1 MSINMT
7 DKEAWVL
14 SRLAY
19 MDFKKKGG
27 DATDEYINKT
37 LTKLAQDFY
46 VDPKSGKPLND
57 FGEWGALSNKE
68 QNEML
73 GDIIKGKYP
82 HLSNLILIDYTP
94 DQEKTNGLFA
104 YAFKDGDNPE
114 KRIFA
119 FRGTEGSPLDKGF
132 IRNSVGYLDN
142 DWQDNL
148 FTGTKRISMQFD
160 PARAFVDKNMAGGA
174 EIFVTGHSKGAGVAS
189 YIAAIRPGVQGKS
202 FDGPGIGQC
211 LTKTEWATLEN
222 NAVYENIVNQYDRVG
237 ALAFHPEY
245 RKFTEHLVTLKEQNE
260 NANQQVQ
267 KVPTTYNAH
276 MMQSI
281 KFDENGNAVEG
292 TRSETSVNLEKL
304 TKNTIIANDTQ
315 MVQPL
320 GALSHITN
328 MIGSGLKS
336 AYKAGQDFINDI
348 SSSAKSNID
357 KTRKDIDNIIATG
370 TQQIRQNIN
379 KANGD
384 VNVINNE
391 IKKGIQNLQNKIN
404 SRLNEAGNSFK
415 TDIESIAK
423 GYEKVFTGIGLTN
436 DINKLVANLSIG
448 QPLLL
453 AIFGSQLD
461 VKKIIDGC
469 NDIANGQ
476 KSMANNGI
484 DTFNQ
489 LFNALV
495 GETAARTPNTGVNL
509 MDLLENSVEAKATLE
524 KAIADMSSSIGS
536 GMFNI
541 ADQFRSEFVEYST
554 KVANDSVKLASDLI
568 TIEEKSAQIRLT
580 GCNLL
585 AYYSRTNRR
594 YNAQNSLDAKETIIT
609 IPDKPITGPQLILG
623 DLTPLN
629 PDNPSYDSLGNV
641 VVNRDI
647 PSPGREDVLYDSR
660 FNDYIHGEDGDDYI
674 FARQGGDDHLNGGS
688 GRDFIISENLAGV
701 ASDKDLIEG
710 GAGGDILMGGPDD
723 DQIFG
728 NVEGIME
735 VLLAAGE
742 TENSINER
750 GDLVTGDLGND
761 FIYGAA
767 RNDALFGGEGTDLL
781 SGGGGNDIIFGDD
794 TFHSAQFDWS
804 WNRTDENRIVF
815 SSVGTVHGNSQNN
828 DVIFAGTGNDLCF
841 GDGGDDEMY
850 GGEGNDELVGDSAL
864 EDLAVD
870 YHGNDII
877 DGGDGDDTIFG
888 CGGNDELYGE
898 TGDDEIYGDASDIE
912 VSKHGND
919 YVDGGEGID
928 KIWGGGGDDELFGDA
943 GNDCIYGDTGDL
955 SVNIPGNDY
964 IDGEDGDDY
973 LDGEGGDDI
982 LIGGAGN
989 DVVYGAYGDDD
1000 IYGEDGDDNLWGDA
1014 PDIPVEL
1021 HGNDCIDGGAGNDY
1035 MDGGG
1040 GDDALFGDTG
1050 NDRILGG
1057 AGFDYLDGGA
1067 GEDRL
1072 HGEAGNDLLFGGE
1085 DNDELQG
1092 GDGDDYLDGESGN
1105 DVLSGG
1111 TGDDSL
1117 FGGAGD
1123 DSMQSDDGDDY
1134 LDGEDGADTL
1144 IGGAGNDDLYGGEGN
1159 DRIQAE
1165 DGDDYMEGGLGDDT
1179 IKGGAGAD
1187 VIYGDSEPG
1196 SLDDPQP
1203 GDNADTILGGEGND
1217 EIYGCGG
1224 NDILQGDEGDDYIDG
1239 GAGDDQIL
1247 GSEGDD
1253 TIFGGDG
1260 NNHLQGDGGND
1271 KIEGGGDTDYIL
1283 GCAGADIIYGNGG
1296 DDQLHG
1302 DAGDSVPGNDMLYGG
1317 AGDDLLVGYGGN
1329 DTLTGG
1335 AGDDVYVFNLG
1346 DGVDTINDT
1355 GGESGIENTLYFG
1368 AEITKDDLTFV
1379 WQTDSLRIDVGTGG
1393 DAIILDNCIQND
1405 PMGNLPVY
1413 ALEFA
1418 DGTRN
1423 SLINLLYP
1431 GITETGAS
1439 GDDTIVGG
1447 AGCDNLNGSD
1457 GNDTL
1462 DGGAGHDTLDGGI
1475 GNDVLIGGSGNDI
1488 LTGSDDDDL
1497 LDGGPG
1503 NDTLSGGVGNDT
1515 YLFNRGDGKDTVI
1528 EPGWGWGTMDIL
1540 RLGSGIAP
1548 DDVNLRRV
1556 GYDLYIGVNDSS
1568 DEIKIKDWRYYL
1580 GCDAWGYSIK
1590 QIEFADGAVW
1600 EGPYIQ
1606 SLLDQ
1611 LPIIGTE
1618 GNDVLR
1624 PWSQGQDYEIY
1635 GMGGNDTL
1643 SALRE
1648 INRWYSWSPSQET
1661 AFNSSSTHITM
1672 DGGTGND
1679 TLTGH
1684 AGDDTYIFNPG
1695 GGKDVI
1701 NERAYY
1707 LDFSY
1712 SGRIYFGGGFDT
1724 LQFGEGISPNDITL
1738 SRYANSLIMSVN
1750 GSEDQVTLQWWGNN
1764 GGHDESLVDARI
1776 EQVTFADSTVW
1787 TAADIWSRLA
1797 GLPLTGTDGTDHLYG
1812 WSLENATLQ
1821 GLAGDDMLFGNKGND
1836 TLIGGP
1842 DADYLEGGA
1851 GDDIYIFN
1859 PGDGQDVII
1868 ESGGEQDTIRF
1879 GEGIAPE
1886 DITFSRSGLDLVLKS
1901 DNGGQLTIRNWGNNE
1916 TARIERFEF
1925 SNGIVWDEA
1934 YMQTRLLEI
1943 PLLGTMG
1950 NDSLY
1955 GWEGENITIQGLGGD
1970 DKLYGNEGD
1979 DTYVFNRGDGQDV
1992 IIEKEGGLDA
2002 IRFGEGITPA
2012 DITFSHVGYDLA
2024 LTINDSDDQITIREW
2039 GYENSRRIE
2048 QMEFSDGAIWDAAY
2062 IQAVLAGLAVVGTDD
2077 NDTLQAWIGEDSTL
2091 QGLAGNDVLYGN
2103 TGDDTL
2109 DGGAG
2114 DDTLNGNAGSDTY
2127 LFGRGAGHDTI
2138 RNYDFGADKTDA
2150 LLLADDVRL
2159 EDIEIKRREPGS
2171 DDLVLTIRD
2180 SGDSVTI
2187 INYLAG
2193 GPYALD
2199 EIRIPADNLVYSI
2212 QDLKNLF
2219 LKGSDGDDT
2228 LTGCATADVISGLG
2242 GADTISGL
2250 DGNDTINGGDGNDT
2264 LDGGAGDDILSGDAG
2279 SDTYMFGPGAGRDI
2293 IYNFDTG
2300 EGKTDAL
2307 VLGDGLRASDI
2318 RISRTDDDLVIAIL
2332 NSNDQVTISNYF
2344 SGDAL
2349 DGHALEEIRIPA
2361 DNLVYTI
2368 ADISRMVLQPG
2379 DGNDTLIG
2387 YAGDDTISGMEG
2399 NDYINGRGGDDT
2411 LNGGPGDDIIDGGTG
2426 ADLMDGGPGDDT
2438 YRIDSAADSII
2449 ELADGGCDTVE
2460 SRVSH
2465 ILAANLE
2472 NLKLTGDADINGSGN
2487 DQDNYMIG
2495 NSGGNILDGGPGA
2508 DIMEGGEGN
2517 DTYYTDNQED
2527 RICESDAAGTDT
2539 EIRGFESGWL
2549 LSSNVENLTLAG
2561 SVYRGNGNE
2570 LDNIIT
2576 GNDLDNNL
2584 WGAEGA
2590 DTLSGGA
2597 GNDALFGGEGMD
2609 IMCGGAGDDY
2619 YEIDDAGD
2627 MIVEA
2632 AGEGYDFVRSTVSY
2646 AIPENVESIAVDGM
2660 DDLALTGN
2668 DLDNALWGNQGGNLL
2683 TGGKGNDYLEG
2694 GAGDDIFVFHRGDGH
2709 DTINAAN
2716 SVDATD
2722 TLRFGPD
2729 ISDSDVIAR
2738 RQGDHLLLTI
2748 KDGSDY
2754 LFVMDHFAA
2763 GADGQDGRLDQVE
2776 FANNVVW
2783 DPDMIQAMVNQANDN
2798 HPPTVNSYLPV
2809 LQARA
2814 GSPFTT
2820 EVPMDTIT
2828 DPDSW
2833 DSITYSATMQDGG
2846 ALPEWLSFDPAT
2858 RVFSGTPGTGD
2869 IGSLRFVLWGTDSC
2883 GYSAGEYV
2891 TINVGQPNRAP
2902 GLAAPLADQ
2911 SGSEGAPF
2919 SYTVPGTA
2927 FTDPDAGDT
2936 LTYSATKADG
2946 SALPS
2951 WLDFN
2956 AGARAFSGVPPAGS
2970 SGTISVRVTAKD
2982 PSNMTASDVFD
2993 LVVGLPAGLTLNGT
3007 SRADT
3012 LTGGSG
3018 NDTLRGL
3025 AGNDRLTGNA
3035 GDDGLDGGSG
3045 RDIMLG
3051 GPGDDRYMVDNTGD
3065 RVTENADEGIDT
3077 IQSSVTLTL
3086 AAHVENLTL
3095 TGARAINGTGNALDN
3110 ILIGNG
3116 SANSLSGGAGND
3128 IMDGGAGKDTLTG
3141 GAGNDSYIFGRGYGA
3156 DTVIENDSTPGNDDS
3171 ALFGSGISTD
3181 QLWFRHT
3188 GNDLEVSIIGASS
3201 KLTIRNWYSGAARHL
3216 EQFRTAD
3223 GKVLLDS
3230 QVDAL
3235 VNAMAAFAPPPSGQ
3249 ATLPDNYQTALAP
3262 VIAANWH

>member
-1 MSINMT
+1 MT
-7 DKEAWVL
+7 IKYKTIQGYDQRRFEVVSLVECIGGKPDLKPYRDHKGYPTIGIGFKIDSNLKAILDGMGFDTTKNATASEKNYIAQIYNLIAQNPNVSKSGMTALKNRLDAIMAARANQYNISRNKFEYLTNAEVKTTYDLIVEDTYEKRLSGWLGETSTTMYTVVPKSFERIALLSLTYNGFLGSYETKNRQTGVVKITAVGSPSLRKAILSGNRAEAWYEIRYNTNSKNEFGVAKRHFFEAEL
-14 SRLAY
+14 YGLYDDPANVGLEEAKQVYRMIEKNRPTIAKQEALWGISFDGKRGTQLFNGKTALEQANSDY
-19 MDFKKKGG
+19 NPSNIFNDKTIDNLELNLNPARDKIFSWLKSEYPTSFHNFPSPGLIKSLNIILDPDSNPNHGANLDASKLFLNSSQGNNIDGNSCILIGEGGDDTLRGGKGNDILLGGDGFDTYYYRIGDGHDWIADKDNKGRIIIEDKKGLV
-27 DATDEYINKT
+27 IQRK
-37 LTKLAQDFY
+37 
-46 VDPKSGKPLND
+46 
-57 FGEWGALSNKE
+57 ALSNFYKQGDALWTNATGSIQITHHSPWQIILE
-68 QNEML
+68 DGGTIEL
-73 GDIIKGKYP
+73 GEDF
-82 HLSNLILIDYTP
+82 
-94 DQEKTNGLFA
+94 Q
-104 YAFKDGDNPE
+104 DGDFG
-114 KRIFA
+114 IHL
-119 FRGTEGSPLDKGF
+119 LD
-132 IRNSVGYLDN
+132 
-142 DWQDNL
+142 
-148 FTGTKRISMQFD
+148 
-160 PARAFVDKNMAGGA
+160 A
-174 EIFVTGHSKGAGVAS
+174 
-189 YIAAIRPGVQGKS
+189 
-202 FDGPGIGQC
+202 
-211 LTKTEWATLEN
+211 
-222 NAVYENIVNQYDRVG
+222 
-237 ALAFHPEY
+237 
-245 RKFTEHLVTLKEQNE
+245 
-260 NANQQVQ
+260 
-267 KVPTTYNAH
+267 PTTP
-276 MMQSI
+276 
-281 KFDENGNAVEG
+281 
-292 TRSETSVNLEKL
+292 ET
-304 TKNTIIANDTQ
+304 T
-315 MVQPL
+315 
-320 GALSHITN
+320 
-328 MIGSGLKS
+328 
-336 AYKAGQDFINDI
+336 
-348 SSSAKSNID
+348 
-357 KTRKDIDNIIATG
+357 NII
-370 TQQIRQNIN
+370 
-379 KANGD
+379 
-384 VNVINNE
+384 
-391 IKKGIQNLQNKIN
+391 
-404 SRLNEAGNSFK
+404 S
-415 TDIESIAK
+415 
-423 GYEKVFTGIGLTN
+423 
-436 DINKLVANLSIG
+436 
-448 QPLLL
+448 
-453 AIFGSQLD
+453 
-461 VKKIIDGC
+461 
-469 NDIANGQ
+469 
-476 KSMANNGI
+476 
-484 DTFNQ
+484 
-489 LFNALV
+489 
-495 GETAARTPNTGVNL
+495 
-509 MDLLENSVEAKATLE
+509 
-524 KAIADMSSSIGS
+524 
-536 GMFNI
+536 
-541 ADQFRSEFVEYST
+541 
-554 KVANDSVKLASDLI
+554 
-568 TIEEKSAQIRLT
+568 
-580 GCNLL
+580 
-585 AYYSRTNRR
+585 
-594 YNAQNSLDAKETIIT
+594 
-609 IPDKPITGPQLILG
+609 G
-623 DLTPLN
+623 DLTPIDFD
-629 PDNPSYDSLGNV
+629 PDKDGVQMEKDALGNIKC
-641 VVNRDI
+641 D
-647 PSPGREDVLYDSR
+647 PDEPMPGRSDYLYD
-660 FNDYIHGEDGDDYI
+660 D
-674 FARQGGDDHLNGGS
+674 S
-688 GRDFIISENLAGV
+688 GNE
-701 ASDKDLIEG
+701 LIEG
-710 GAGGDILMGGPDD
+710 KD
-723 DQIFG
+723 
-728 NVEGIME
+728 
-735 VLLAAGE
+735 
-742 TENSINER
+742 
-750 GDLVTGDLGND
+750 GND
-761 FIYGAA
+761 FIYQGEGDDRVLGGTGRDGIGVQLDEASGNDLVEGGADA
-767 RNDALFGGEGTDLL
+767 DILYGGDGDDQLFGESMGEMSELIAAGEAAEGINEQGELIGGADGNDYIYGAERNDALFGGTGKDLIVAGAGDDFITSGGNFDGTMVYTNSDNGAYTYQNGPLFDWNITIQQDESSVQPIL
-781 SGGGGNDIIFGDD
+781 SGFTFYDMGTNDTGDDVVYAGAGNDFVYTAGGNDQVYAGAGNDTVYGWGGNDDIFGED
-794 TFHSAQFDWS
+794 
-804 WNRTDENRIVF
+804 
-815 SSVGTVHGNSQNN
+815 
-828 DVIFAGTGNDLCF
+828 GNDLLA
-841 GDGGDDEMY
+841 GDNGPSCLSPDKHGDDY
-850 GGEGNDELVGDSAL
+850 
-864 EDLAVD
+864 
-870 YHGNDII
+870 I
-877 DGGDGDDTIFG
+877 
-888 CGGNDELYGE
+888 
-898 TGDDEIYGDASDIE
+898 
-912 VSKHGND
+912 
-919 YVDGGEGID
+919 DGGEGID

-943 GNDCIYGDTGDL
+943 GNDRIYGDTGDL
-955 SVNIPGNDY
+955 SANIPGNDY

-989 DVVYGAYGDDD
+989 DEVYGAYGDDD
-1000 IYGEDGDDNLWGDA
+1000 IYGEDGDDNLLGDA

-1021 HGNDCIDGGAGNDY
+1021 HGNDCMDGGAGNDY
-1035 MDGGG
+1035 MEGGG

-1067 GEDRL
+1067 GEDL
-1072 HGEAGNDLLFGGE
+1072 LYGEADNDQLFGGE

-1159 DRIQAE
+1159 DWIQAE

-1187 VIYGDSEPG
+1187 VIYGDISDSEPG
-1196 SLDDPQP
+1196 SLDDPQS
-1203 GDNADTILGGEGND
+1203 DEHADTIFGGEGND
-1217 EIYGCGG
+1217 EIYGGVG
-1224 NDILQGDEGDDYIDG
+1224 KDILQGDKGDDYIDG

-1253 TIFGGDG
+1253 TILGGDG

-1271 KIEGGGDTDYIL
+1271 KIEGGGDADHIL
-1283 GCAGADIIYGNGG
+1283 GCEGAD
-1296 DDQLHG
+1296 
-1302 DAGDSVPGNDMLYGG
+1302 
-1317 AGDDLLVGYGGN
+1317 
-1329 DTLTGG
+1329 TLSGG

-1346 DGVDTINDT
+1346 DGVDTIDDT
-1355 GGESGIENTLYFG
+1355 GGDSGIENTLYFG
-1368 AEITKDDLTFV
+1368 AEISKDDLTFV
-1379 WQTDSLRIDVGTGG
+1379 WQTDSLRIEVGTGG
-1393 DAIILDNCIQND
+1393 DAIILNNCIQND
-1405 PMGNLPVY
+1405 PTGNLPVY

-1431 GITETGAS
+1431 GIAQAGTS

-1447 AGCDNLNGSD
+1447 PGCDNLNGGD

-1462 DGGAGHDTLDGGI
+1462 DGGAGHDTLDGGV

-1488 LTGSDDDDL
+1488 LTGSDGDDL

-1503 NDTLSGGVGNDT
+1503 NDSLSGGAGNDT
-1515 YLFNRGDGKDTVI
+1515 YLFNRGDGRDTII
-1528 EPGWGWGTMDIL
+1528 EPGWGTMDTL
-1540 RLGSGIAP
+1540 RLGAGIAP
-1548 DDVNLRRV
+1548 SDVNLRRV
-1556 GYDLYIGVNDSS
+1556 GYDLYLGINDSS
-1568 DEIKIKDWRYYL
+1568 DEVKIKDWRYYA

-1590 QIEFADGAVW
+1590 QIEFADGTVW

-1606 SLLDQ
+1606 SLLDE

-1618 GNDVLR
+1618 GSDLLR
-1624 PWSQGQDYEIY
+1624 PWNQGQDYEIY
-1635 GMGGNDTL
+1635 GLGGNDTI

-1648 INRWYSWSPSQET
+1648 INRWYSWSPSQEF
-1661 AFNSSSTHITM
+1661 AFNNSSTHITM

-1679 TLTGH
+1679 SLTGH

-1738 SRYANSLIMSVN
+1738 SRNAYNLIMSVN
-1750 GSEDQVTLQWWGNN
+1750 GSEDQVTLQGWGNN

-1776 EQVTFADSTVW
+1776 DQVTFADSTVW
-1787 TAADIWSRLA
+1787 TAADIWARLA

-1812 WSLENATLQ
+1812 WSLENAILQ
-1821 GLAGDDMLFGNKGND
+1821 GLAGDDMLEGNKGND
-1836 TLIGGP
+1836 TLVGGP

-1859 PGDGQDVII
+1859 QGDGQDVII

-1886 DITFSRSGLDLVLKS
+1886 DITFSRSGSDLVLNS
-1901 DNGGQLTIRNWGNNE
+1901 NNGGQLTIREWGQSE
-1916 TARIERFEF
+1916 MRRIERVEF
-1925 SNGIVWDEA
+1925 SNGIAWDAA
-1934 YMQTRLLEI
+1934 YMQTRILET

-1950 NDSLY
+1950 NDYLY
-1955 GWEGENITIQGLGGD
+1955 GWEGENTTIQGLDGD
-1970 DKLYGNEGD
+1970 DNLSGKDGNDTLIGGVGNDRLLGNEGN

-1992 IIEKEGGLDA
+1992 IIEWEGDMDT
-2002 IRFGEGITPA
+2002 IRFGEGIAPA
-2012 DITFSHVGYDLA
+2012 DISFSRDGYDL
-2024 LTINDSDDQITIREW
+2024 LLNINDGDDKIKIQEW

-2048 QMEFSDGAIWDAAY
+2048 QMEFSDGTIWDAAY
-2062 IQAVLAGLAVVGTDD
+2062 IQDALAGLAVVGTDG
-2077 NDTLQAWIGEDSTL
+2077 NDSLLAWIGEDSTL

-2103 TGDDTL
+2103 TGNDTL

-2138 RNYDFGADKTDA
+2138 RNYDFGAGKTDA
-2150 LLLADDVRL
+2150 LLLADDIRL
-2159 EDIEIKRREPGS
+2159 EDIEIRRREPGS

-2187 INYLAG
+2187 INCLAG

-2199 EIRIPADNLVYSI
+2199 EIRIPADNLVCTI
-2212 QDLKNLF
+2212 QDIKNLL

-2242 GADTISGL
+2242 GNDTLSGL
-2250 DGNDTINGGDGNDT
+2250 DGNDTINGGDGDDT
-2264 LDGGAGDDILSGDAG
+2264 LTGGAGDDILSGDAG
-2279 SDTYMFGPGAGRDI
+2279 SDTYLFGPGAGHDI

-2318 RISRTDDDLVIAIL
+2318 RISRTDDDLIIATL

-2368 ADISRMVLQPG
+2368 EDISRMVLQSG

-2411 LNGGPGDDIIDGGTG
+2411 LNGGPGDDIIDGGAG

-2438 YRIDSAADSII
+2438 YRINSAADRII
-2449 ELADGGCDTVE
+2449 ELADGGSDTVE

-2472 NLKLTGDADINGSGN
+2472 NLTLTGDSDINGSGN

-2527 RICESDAAGTDT
+2527 QICESDAAGTDT
-2539 EIRGFESGWL
+2539 EIRGFESAWL
-2549 LSSNVENLTLAG
+2549 LTANVENLTLAG
-2561 SVYRGNGNE
+2561 TVYRGNGNE
-2570 LDNIIT
+2570 LDNSIT

-2584 WGAEGA
+2584 WGAEGN

-2609 IMCGGAGDDY
+2609 IM
-2619 YEIDDAGD
+2619 
-2627 MIVEA
+2627 
-2632 AGEGYDFVRSTVSY
+2632 
-2646 AIPENVESIAVDGM
+2646 
-2660 DDLALTGN
+2660 
-2668 DLDNALWGNQGGNLL
+2668 

-2694 GAGDDIFVFHRGDGH
+2694 GPGDDIYVFNRGDGH
-2709 DTINAAN
+2709 DTINAAD
-2716 SVDATD
+2716 SVDASD

-2729 ISDSDVIAR
+2729 ISASDVIAR
-2738 RQGDHLLLTI
+2738 QQGDNLLLTI
-2748 KDGSDY
+2748 KDSSDY
-2754 LFVMDHFAA
+2754 LFVMDHFAT
-2763 GADGQDGRLDQVE
+2763 GANGENGKLDRVE

-2783 DPDMIQAMVNQANDN
+2783 NADMIQTMTDQANNN

-2820 EVPMDTIT
+2820 VVPIDTIT
-2828 DPDSW
+2828 DPDTW
-2833 DSITYSATMQDGG
+2833 DSITYSVTMQDGS

-2869 IGSLRFVLWGTDSC
+2869 IGSLRFLLWGTDSC

-2891 TINVGQPNRAP
+2891 TINVGQPNRSP
-2902 GLAAPLADQ
+2902 NLAVPLADQ
-2911 SGSEGAPF
+2911 NGSEGEPF

-2936 LTYSATKADG
+2936 LTYSAAKADG

-2956 AGARAFSGVPPAGS
+2956 ADIRAFSGTPPAGS
-2970 SGTISVRVTAKD
+2970 TGTINIRVTAKD

-2993 LVVGLPAGLTLNGT
+2993 LVVGLPGLTLTGT

-3012 LTGGSG
+3012 LTGGNG

-3035 GDDGLDGGSG
+3035 GNDRLDGGPG
-3045 RDIMLG
+3045 RDIMPG
-3051 GPGDDRYMVDNTGD
+3051 GPGDDTYIVDNTGD
-3065 RVTENADEGIDT
+3065 RVMENADEGIDT
-3077 IQSSVTLTL
+3077 IQSSITLTL
-3086 AAHVENLTL
+3086 AANVENLTL

-3110 ILIGNG
+3110 ILIGNA

-3128 IMDGGAGKDTLTG
+3128 IMDGGAGKDKLSG
-3141 GAGNDSYIFGRGYGA
+3141 GAGHDSYLFGRGYGN
-3156 DTVIENDSTPGNDDS
+3156 DTVIENDSTPGNNDS

-3181 QLWFRHT
+3181 QLWFRHA
-3188 GNDLEVSIIGASS
+3188 GKDLEVSIIGASG
-3201 KLTIRNWYSGAARHL
+3201 KLTIRNWYSGAAHHI

-3235 VNAMAAFAPPPSGQ
+3235 VNAMAAFAPPPAGQ